1 VALGSNNREIDLCA
15 GFVLFKSTRSIFVMT
30 ATFLVDRQCNIQV
43 HFSDN
48 TVMAAKLMLKGSQFS
63 VLMIV
68 QTPQNNICQP
78 VSFRHELARYE
89 DAMILATAACK
100 HSFSVIDGSVIQ
112 QSCLGRNKRKKLV
125 EESDEYFITSC
136 PFHNMGNLRKS
147 TLMSAVVFDLD
158 GYGIGFIIADC
169 SSTLSGRLLKRVM
182 HAKSIPSVIGRMKC
196 VSAAKEEDM
205 SLMTEGNWADAL
217 LSLEKK
223 EYEKKHRVIRKFKA
237 KRRYAQI
244 TQIH

>member
-1 VALGSNNREIDLCA
+1 MTLGSNNQERDFCT
-15 GFVLFKSTRSIFVMT
+15 GFVLLKSTTSIFVMT
-30 ATFLVDRQCNIQV
+30 ATFLVDRQCSISV

-48 TVMAAKLMLKGSQFS
+48 TVMAAKLMLKGPEFS

-78 VSFRHELARYE
+78 VSFRNERSRYE
-89 DAMILATAACK
+89 DAIIIATAAREP
-100 HSFSVIDGSVIQ
+100 HFSAIDGLVIQ
-112 QSCLGRNKRKKLV
+112 QSCLGWNKRKKLV

-147 TLMSAVVFDLD
+147 TLMSAAVFDLD

-182 HAKSIPSVIGRMKC
+182 HAKSIANVIRRMKC
-196 VSAAKEEDM
+196 VSVAKEEDM
-205 SLMTEGNWADAL
+205 SLITEVNWEDAL
-217 LSLEKK
+217 LSLGKK
-223 EYEKKHRVIRKFKA
+223 EYEKKHRLIRKFRA

-244 TQIH
+244 RQIH